1 MFLRFSARCS
11 RRRIYLWNRIVQ
23 KGSGW
28 MNVCWGGETVSDSPA
43 AHVTRRRTDYSGF
56 RRVYSVME
64 MDVIACTRLR
74 WRGDRGIA

>member
-1 MFLRFSARCS
+1 M
-11 RRRIYLWNRIVQ
+11 
-23 KGSGW
+23 
-28 MNVCWGGETVSDSPA
+28 SDTTA
-43 AHVTRRRTDYSGF
+43 AHVMWRGTDRSGF